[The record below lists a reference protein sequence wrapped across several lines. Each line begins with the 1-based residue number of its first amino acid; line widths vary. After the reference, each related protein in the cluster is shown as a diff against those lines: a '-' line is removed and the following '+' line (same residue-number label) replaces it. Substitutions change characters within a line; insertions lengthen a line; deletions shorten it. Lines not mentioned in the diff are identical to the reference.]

1 MCVSAI
7 SCCVFPCDI
16 LGCITTAV
24 TRHCCCLGPQIQGS
38 PDQKPQS
45 APSLFN
51 WHVVHVLMICA
62 PGEAEFLGLSPAEQ
76 KLLRE
81 ATSPT
86 WGDAGPPVSACEAPL
101 LQSLHRK
108 GLIYFDIPVDP
119 GDRFSIP
126 PLEVGGWGLGEGG
139 GWRGGTGRVGEGG
152 REAWRGGQG
161 YV

>member
-1 MCVSAI
+1 M
-7 SCCVFPCDI
+7 
-16 LGCITTAV
+16 
-24 TRHCCCLGPQIQGS
+24 QGS

-51 WHVVHVLMICA
+51 WHVVHVLMMCA
-62 PGEAEFLGLSPAEQ
+62 LGEAEFLGLSPAEQ

-126 PLEVGGWGLGEGG
+126 PLEVGRWGACGQ
-139 GWRGGTGRVGEGG
+139 GWRGGGGQGVWGRVGGRLGGVGRVMCEGEG
-152 REAWRGGQG
+152 ISGGG
-161 YV
+161 AEWPSLAADMYEHHCNRKV